1 MKYRSFR
8 DTGINISLLGL
19 GCMRFPRLKGSELID
34 YEKAEAIIDHAY
46 ANGVNYFDSAYV
58 YNNGDSERVTG
69 KALSK
74 YPRDSFMLATK
85 MPGHKPKC
93 EQDVYDIF
101 NEQLERCGV
110 DYFDFY
116 LCHNLNDSTYDVFTN
131 DYLIKAL
138 ESIKAQGKIRYLGF
152 SSHAKPD
159 MLEKFA
165 SLRDWD
171 FAQIQFNYLDW
182 TYQDAK
188 RQYEIL
194 NSRGIPIVVME
205 PVRGGRL
212 ASLSPEIDTKLKAYS
227 PDKSIA
233 SWALRWAASHSGV
246 LTVLSGMNAIE
257 QVVDNIET
265 MSNHEPLNADEQ
277 TIIDAAVS
285 ELLAKTLAPCTGCRY
300 CIECPVGIDIPAM
313 IEVYNDFTLSSN
325 PFALMP
331 ISRQPAGK
339 TPADCVDCGTCES
352 LCPQSIMISD
362 IMESLTASL
371 NKAPPQRR

>member
-8 DTGINISLLGL
+8 NTGIDISLLGL
-19 GCMRFPRLKGSELID
+19 GCMRLPRLQGSELID
-34 YEKAEAIIDHAY
+34 YEKAEAIIDLAY
-46 ANGVNYFDSAYV
+46 ASGINYFDTAYV

-85 MPGHKPKC
+85 MPGHMPKS

-116 LCHNLNDSTYDVFTN
+116 LCHNLNESTYNTFTS
-131 DYLIKAL
+131 DYMFKAL
-138 ESIKAQGKIRYLGF
+138 ENIRAQGKIRYLGF
-152 SSHAKPD
+152 SSHADPD
-159 MLEKFA
+159 MLEKFVN
-165 SLRDWD
+165 LRDWD

-182 TYQDAK
+182 SYQDAK

-194 NSRGIPIVVME
+194 SSRGIPVIVME

-212 ASLSPEIDTKLKAYS
+212 ASLSPEIDAKLKAYA

-233 SWALRWAASHSGV
+233 SWAVRWAASPSGI
-246 LTVLSGMNAIE
+246 LTVLSGMSTLD
-257 QVVDNIET
+257 QVKDNLET
-265 MSNHEPLNADEQ
+265 ISNHEPLNADEQ
-277 TIIDAAVS
+277 ELVDGAVS
-285 ELLAKTLAPCTGCRY
+285 ELLAKTLVPCTGCRY

-313 IEVYNDFTLSSN
+313 IEVYNNYALSSN
-325 PFALMP
+325 PFSLMP

-339 TPADCVDCGTCES
+339 APADCVDCGTCES

-362 IMESLTASL
+362 IMENLTAL
-371 NKAPPQRR
+371 ANKTRPPRG